1 LGFEPARLLQVE
13 ILAGVQDGQVDKDEL
28 AGCSGRF
35 PQLAHPCSMTL
46 SLVRA
51 DVQAGFDQFA
61 RGEARTY
68 DKTSGRQLA
77 ERIKSRGRAAR
88 AKKR

>member
-1 LGFEPARLLQVE
+1 MIWSAVLKSGWEFGTISAT
-13 ILAGVQDGQVDKDEL
+13 GSSVQHDSV
-28 AGCSGRF
+28 
-35 PQLAHPCSMTL
+35 
-46 SLVRA
+46 LVRA
-51 DVQAGFDQFA
+51 DVQAGFHQFA
-61 RGEARTY
+61 RGEARTH

>member
-1 LGFEPARLLQVE
+1 MRSLSATGY
-13 ILAGVQDGQVDKDEL
+13 
-28 AGCSGRF
+28 
-35 PQLAHPCSMTL
+35 PCSMTL

-61 RGEARTY
+61 RGEACTY

-77 ERIKSRGRAAR
+77 ERIKWRGRAAR
-88 AKKR
+88 AKTR

>member
-1 LGFEPARLLQVE
+1 MAYELTGVFGTISATVPLGLRPSKHHESRR
-13 ILAGVQDGQVDKDEL
+13 
-28 AGCSGRF
+28 GRF
-35 PQLAHPCSMTL
+35 STLAHPCSITL

-77 ERIKSRGRAAR
+77 ERIKTRGRAAR

>member
-1 LGFEPARLLQVE
+1 LR
-13 ILAGVQDGQVDKDEL
+13 L

>member
-1 LGFEPARLLQVE
+1 
-13 ILAGVQDGQVDKDEL
+13 
-28 AGCSGRF
+28 
-35 PQLAHPCSMTL
+35 MTL

-88 AKKR
+88 AKKQETLAAVSAVVLDSSM